1 MNIVNL
7 QQGSPEWLAHRANHF
22 NASDAPAMMGCSPY
36 KTRDQLLHEMHTGL
50 TPTVSPEQQSRF
62 DDGHRFEAL
71 ARPLAEKIIDEELYP
86 VVGSVGKLSASFDG
100 LTLMY
105 DVGFEH
111 KSLNNDLRECMEG
124 MDESDRLP
132 LHYRVQMEQQLHVSG
147 AERILFMASKW
158 NGDTLVEE
166 RHCWYYPDMQLRA
179 KILAGWEQFAA
190 DLAAYVPTEK
200 AAPVVAAVQ
209 ESLPAVSVRVNGA
222 LAIVSNL
229 PDFGQALREFI
240 AKIPERPSTD
250 QEFAD
255 TEAAC
260 KSLKRAEEALEA
272 AENNAL
278 AQLADVD
285 TMRRL
290 VADFKALAK
299 ATRLQREK
307 LVAQRKEQIREEVV
321 MEGRRALNDHMAAL
335 NARLGKPWMPSVVAD
350 FAGAIK
356 GKRTVDSLR
365 DAVNTTLANA
375 KIEANQI
382 ADRIQINLNTLRD
395 LASEHGFLFADAS
408 TIVLKAA
415 DDLTMLV
422 KARIAEH
429 QQAEAARLEAE
440 RERIRKEEAARLEQE
455 ARAKKDAQLRAARAL
470 ADEEAARRER
480 KALATEAKRIEAERD
495 HHAAQQTS
503 LVPPIAPVLVDKAE
517 ADANACQFVD
527 RVEVLGRQAAQFAE
541 QVDMVKAAREAE
553 PATLKL
559 GDICAR
565 LGITMT
571 AAFVADTLGIKPSGQ
586 DKRAVLFKESDFG
599 RICDALSRHA
609 LQTKAG
615 ELMAA

>member
-1 MNIVNL
+1 MNIKSSIVDYT
-7 QQGSPEWLAHRANHF
+7 QGSQEWLAHRARSL
-22 NASDAPAMMGCSPY
+22 NASDLAAAMGISRY
-36 KTRDQLLHEMHTGL
+36 KTRDQLIAEKATGITHEPDSET
-50 TPTVSPEQQSRF
+50 QRRF
-62 DDGHRFEAL
+62 DLGHQYEAAARHLAEEETGEAL
-71 ARPLAEKIIDEELYP
+71 YPCVLAAEVEGLP
-86 VVGSVGKLSASFDG
+86 LSASLDG
-100 LTLMY
+100 MDLMQEMTW
-105 DVGFEH
+105 EH
-111 KSLNNDLRECMEG
+111 KMASASLIDSL
-124 MDESDRLP
+124 ESGVIP
-132 LHYRVQMEQQLHVSG
+132 AEYHPQMEQGLMLSG
-147 AERILFMASKW
+147 ASRCLFSASK
-158 NGDTLVEE
+158 GDRDTMRSV
-166 RHCWYYPDMQLRA
+166 WYESNPDLRA
-179 KILAGWEQFAA
+179 KIIPTWRQFMA
-190 DLAAYVPTEK
+190 DVAAYVPTEK
-200 AAPVVAAVQ
+200 AMPVVAAVQ
-209 ESLPAVSVRVNGA
+209 ESLPAVSVKVNGA

-285 TMRRL
+285 TMRRT
-290 VADFKALAK
+290 VADLIALAK

-335 NARLGKPWMPSVVAD
+335 NARLGKPWMPSVAAD

-408 TIVLKAA
+408 TIVLKAT

-440 RERIRKEEAARLEQE
+440 RERIRKEEAARLERQHAEEQARIQRE
-455 ARAKKDAQLRAARAL
+455 AQAA
-470 ADEEAARRER
+470 
-480 KALATEAKRIEAERD
+480 EAKRIEAERD
-495 HHAAQQTS
+495 HHAAQRTS
-503 LVPPIAPVLVDKAE
+503 LVPPIAPVLLSDKAE
-517 ADANACQFVD
+517 ADAMAREHVA
-527 RVEVLGRQAAQFAE
+527 RTEALGRQAVQFAE

-609 LQTKAG
+609 LQAKAG